1 MCYALKAIFLEG
13 TILKHLDVTLFS
25 GVKAENG
32 LHVADE
38 VHAMPSMQQTGVDD
52 NDGKP
57 SHVAV

>member
-1 MCYALKAIFLEG
+1 MCYALKAIFLEV
-13 TILKHLDVTLFS
+13 IMLKRWDVSLFS
-25 GVKAENG
+25 GIKAENG

-38 VHAMPSMQQTGVDD
+38 VHAMPPVQQAGLDD